1 MIETVAI
8 ISSLLAILYAFW
20 LKWSIQSADAG
31 SEEMQEIA
39 RAIEEGSRAYLKR
52 QYKVVFVVAIIIAGF
67 LAMFLGRMVAGGFL
81 LGAVAS
87 ALAGYVGMTT
97 AVRANVRTA
106 SAARAGVRSAFRL
119 AFKGGAVTGFL
130 VVGLGLLSVA
140 GLWKVSDSIP
150 ALVGLGFGG
159 SLISVFARL
168 GGGIFTKGADVGA
181 DLVGKLEAGIP
192 EDDARNPA
200 VIADN
205 VGDNVGYDAGMAA
218 DLFETYAVTIIAAML
233 IAASVYGAN
242 SYFVYLPLLI
252 GGISIVGSILGSMF
266 VLIGARGSIMG
277 GLYRGLAASAVISA
291 VLLAILFSFSS
302 DMTFH
307 FLGLKNEFLASL
319 VGFAVTAGI
328 VLATEYYTTKKFRQI
343 IENALASTT
352 GHGTNIIMGLAMSME
367 ATVLPV
373 LVILAGMLGA
383 FWLLGIFGVALAATT
398 MLSMAGIIVAF

>member
-1 MIETVAI
+1 MIETFAI
-8 ISSLLAILYAFW
+8 SISLLAIFYAFL
-20 LKWSIQSADAG
+20 LKWSIQAADAG
-31 SEEMQEIA
+31 SDDMKEIA

-52 QYKVVFVVAIIIAGF
+52 QYKVVFVVAIVIAGF

-181 DLVGKLEAGIP
+181 DLVGKVEAGIP

-205 VGDNVGYDAGMAA
+205 VGDNLGDDAGMAA
-218 DLFETYAVTIIAAML
+218 DLFETYVVTLVAAM
-233 IAASVYGAN
+233 
-242 SYFVYLPLLI
+242 
-252 GGISIVGSILGSMF
+252 ILGST
-266 VLIGARGSIMG
+266 IYGGIDGAVMYPLLLGSVSILASLAGAFAARMSPDGSIMG
-277 GLYRGLAASAVISA
+277 ALYKALGVAVILSAALFIPVSRSVAVIPGEA
-291 VLLAILFSFSS
+291 VLSNYFGIQNRIPGLWK
-302 DMTFH
+302 DMYYAA
-307 FLGLKNEFLASL
+307 LIGL
-319 VGFAVTAGI
+319 VV
-328 VLATEYYTTKKFRQI
+328 
-343 IENALASTT
+343 
-352 GHGTNIIMGLAMSME
+352 
-367 ATVLPV
+367 TVLMV
-373 LVILAGMLGA
+373 
-383 FWLLGIFGVALAATT
+383 
-398 MLSMAGIIVAF
+398 